1 MARWIGLRIGLSG
14 ILLLAALAPVVR
26 ADDSVSTTPSVS
38 TSPSSPRY
46 PKGFGSSD
54 DHVEKAAYESP
65 LDHRTN
71 ADSQKRSDV
80 RPPTSDLRSP
90 TSEPQTPIGGAA
102 HGGSDAASRGARHE
116 LPPTPSTGPALLS
129 MFGSLAIVLTLFF
142 GLVWLLRRGMP
153 RGSRIVPSEVVEV
166 LGRAPLAGRQQMH
179 VVRFGNKVLL
189 IAVTPAGAETLS
201 EITEPAEVDRLSGIC
216 QQIHAH
222 SATNAFRQVF
232 RQFAEDR
239 SPLRRSSTRRTV
251 GESLGSSANPMEGDD
266 V

>member
-1 MARWIGLRIGLSG
+1 
-14 ILLLAALAPVVR
+14 
-26 ADDSVSTTPSVS
+26 
-38 TSPSSPRY
+38 
-46 PKGFGSSD
+46 
-54 DHVEKAAYESP
+54 
-65 LDHRTN
+65 
-71 ADSQKRSDV
+71 
-80 RPPTSDLRSP
+80 
-90 TSEPQTPIGGAA
+90 
-102 HGGSDAASRGARHE
+102 
-116 LPPTPSTGPALLS
+116 
-129 MFGSLAIVLTLFF
+129 
-142 GLVWLLRRGMP
+142 MP

-239 SPLRRSSTRRTV
+239 SPLRRNSTRRTV
-251 GESLGSSANPMEGDD
+251 GESLGRSANRMEGDD